1 MLAIARGLMANP
13 KLLILDEPSLG
24 LSPLLV
30 SEIFQLIG
38 GLRDQGMAIL
48 LSEQNARLSL
58 AIADHGYVIEN
69 GRVAMSGQGCELL
82 RSSDIAER
90 YLGVGAAVGGINESG
105 DEQLAA
111 KLRQL
116 MND

>member
-1 MLAIARGLMANP
+1 
-13 KLLILDEPSLG
+13 
-24 LSPLLV
+24 
-30 SEIFQLIG
+30 
-38 GLRDQGMAIL
+38 
-48 LSEQNARLSL
+48 
-58 AIADHGYVIEN
+58 
-69 GRVAMSGQGCELL
+69 MSGPGCELL
-82 RSSDIAER
+82 RSSDVAER